1 MSSGVTADK
10 ENVIIELE
18 KTIRIVRE
26 SFNSEFQ
33 KRNFGVSYD
42 QWMIIDQVRNQQ
54 GISQIEIAKKT
65 GKDRAS
71 VSRIIKNLLF
81 KKILTK
87 TSNESN
93 KRANKVYLSP
103 RGLELSDKVIVVF
116 NDIYRRQFDGIYE
129 QEVNLL
135 KEIMVRINQN
145 NYVSPVVVS
154 QA

>member
-1 MSSGVTADK
+1 MSTGVTADK

-33 KRNFGVSYD
+33 KRNFGISYD
-42 QWMIIDQVRNQQ
+42 QWLIIDQVRNQQ
-54 GISQIEIAKKT
+54 GISQIEIAKNT

-103 RGLELSDKVIVVF
+103 IGLELTDKVIVVF
-116 NDIYRRQFDGIYE
+116 QDIYRRQFDGIYE
-129 QEVNLL
+129 QEINLL

-145 NYVSPVVVS
+145 NYVSPKVVN
-154 QA
+154 